1 MTDRK
6 IGDIIALMP
15 DANPF
20 PATLTY
26 DQQGEFY
33 IGYYQQKKDLYTSK
47 KAADQGVMSEGAES
61 NQEEGE

>member
-1 MTDRK
+1 
-6 IGDIIALMP
+6 MP

-47 KAADQGVMSEGAES
+47 KAAGQDVMPEGAEN